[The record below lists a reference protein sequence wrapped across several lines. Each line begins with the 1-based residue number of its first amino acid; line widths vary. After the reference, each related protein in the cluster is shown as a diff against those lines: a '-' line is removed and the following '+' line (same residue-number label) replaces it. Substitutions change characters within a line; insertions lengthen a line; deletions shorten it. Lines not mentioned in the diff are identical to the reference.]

1 VRRERSGLDVA
12 LRVLVLGGTVFLGR
26 HVVETLLARGHE
38 VTLFH
43 RGKRGRELF
52 PDVERV
58 LGDRATDLDRLP
70 AGATWDAV
78 VDTSAYVPAVAAT
91 SAAALRDRAAHYVF
105 VSSISVYDVSR
116 APLDES
122 SPTPELPADASRD
135 VMVPETYGPLKLLCE
150 REVSAVFGADR
161 TLIVRPGLIVGPYDP
176 TDRFTYWPVRFARG
190 GDILVPDDL
199 DAQSPLIDVR
209 DLAAFIVDAI
219 EAKRN
224 GVVNT
229 AGTPDTTLRAVF
241 DACAAASAV
250 PSRIVPV
257 DLAMLRELGIEEWSD
272 LPAWVAPGGHDGM
285 RNVDGS
291 RALAMGLHHRPLI
304 ETAADT
310 LRWAQ
315 HERDTEPLAAGL
327 TPEREAAA
335 LARVVRA

>member
-1 VRRERSGLDVA
+1 
-12 LRVLVLGGTVFLGR
+12 LRALVLGGTVFLGR
-26 HVVETLLARGHE
+26 HVVETLLAREHG

-43 RGKRGRELF
+43 RGKRGRDLF

-78 VDTSAYVPAVAAT
+78 VDTSAYVPAVAAA
-91 SAAALRDRAAHYVF
+91 SAAVLRDRAAHYVF
-105 VSSISVYDVSR
+105 VSSIAVYDVSR

-150 REVSAVFGADR
+150 REVTAAFGADR
-161 TLIVRPGLIVGPYDP
+161 TLIVRPGLIAGPYDP
-176 TDRFTYWPVRFARG
+176 TDRFTYWPVRLARG

-219 EAKRN
+219 EAGRN

-229 AGTPDTTLRAVF
+229 AGMPDTTLRALF
-241 DACAAASAV
+241 EACTAASAM
-250 PSRIVPV
+250 PGTIVPV
-257 DLAMLRELGIEEWSD
+257 DLPKLRELGIEEWSD
-272 LPAWVAPGGHDGM
+272 LPAWVAPNSGHDGM
-285 RNVDGS
+285 RSIDPS
-291 RALAMGLHHRPLI
+291 RALSMGLHHRPLI

-310 LRWAQ
+310 LHWAQ
-315 HERDTEPLAAGL
+315 HERRNAPLAAGL

-335 LARVVRA
+335 LARIVRP